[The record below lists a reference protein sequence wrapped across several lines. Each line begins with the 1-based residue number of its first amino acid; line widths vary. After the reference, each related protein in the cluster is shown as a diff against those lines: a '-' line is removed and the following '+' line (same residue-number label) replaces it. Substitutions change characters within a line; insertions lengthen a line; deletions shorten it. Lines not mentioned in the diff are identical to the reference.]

1 MKRALAF
8 LPFLALSFGL
18 CAAGEAPEIRDD
30 SDRIGYSIGYQI
42 GGDFRRQGVELR
54 PDLVVKGIRD
64 AVDGANPLMTPEEMS
79 RTLVELKRRVTAAQ
93 QEDARR
99 TAERNRAAG
108 EAFLAENAKKDG
120 VVTLPSGL
128 QYKVVKQGE
137 GAPPGATDNV
147 SVHYRGT
154 LVDGTEFDS
163 SYRRN
168 RPSTFPV
175 NGVIRGW
182 AEALQLMKP
191 GAKWQLFIP
200 ANLAYGD
207 RGAGSVVLPG
217 SALIFEVEL
226 ISVNGTVAP

>member
-1 MKRALAF
+1 
-8 LPFLALSFGL
+8 
-18 CAAGEAPEIRDD
+18 
-30 SDRIGYSIGYQI
+30 
-42 GGDFRRQGVELR
+42 
-54 PDLVVKGIRD
+54 VKGIRD
-64 AVDGANPLMTPEEMS
+64 AVDGANPLMTPEEMH

-93 QEDARR
+93 QEQARR
-99 TAERNRAAG
+99 TAEENRAAG
-108 EAFLAENAKKDG
+108 EACLSETAKKEG

-182 AEALQLMKP
+182 AEALRLMKP

-200 ANLAYGD
+200 ADLAYGD
-207 RGAGSVVLPG
+207 RGAGSVILPG
-217 SALIFEVEL
+217 STLIFEVEL